1 MMKLYLMRH
10 GQAASSQV
18 DPEQGLTA
26 EGRTEIEQLAAR
38 LATQGIHPARIFH
51 SEKTRAQQTAHIMA
65 NTLAPPLNPKM
76 KKGLK
81 PNDDPAALLDEIESW
96 DTDTLVVS
104 HLPFVPGLLSLLTG
118 QEYGMGYA
126 PGTIF
131 CLSKVNGVWQIEW
144 VESP

>member
-1 MMKLYLMRH
+1 MRH
-10 GQAASSQV
+10 GQAASPQV

-38 LATQGIHPARIFH
+38 LATQEISPAHVFH
-51 SEKTRAQQTAHIMA
+51 SEKTRAQQTAHIMT
-65 NTLAPPLNPKM
+65 NTLAPSNNPQM

-81 PNDDPAALLDEIESW
+81 PNDDPGDLLDEIESW

-118 QEYGMGYA
+118 QQYGMGYA

-131 CLSKVNGVWQIEW
+131 CLNKENGSWQIEW